1 MTPSS
6 STIQASRPAAS
17 TPTLLSPLLT
27 TTPPTTLLR
36 QAGFRRMISVLTM
49 KTFSH
54 RMDLCFH
61 RRLKCSPRKGSFF
74 VNGGVKMLFSWRRRR
89 RGRKKCE
96 TRLLKKLR
104 SINELSMRNERST
117 LRLTRLI
124 TEKERSYTWLIK
136 RSFIKRQTNS
146 IGKQ

>member
-1 MTPSS
+1 
-6 STIQASRPAAS
+6 
-17 TPTLLSPLLT
+17 
-27 TTPPTTLLR
+27 
-36 QAGFRRMISVLTM
+36 
-49 KTFSH
+49 
-54 RMDLCFH
+54 
-61 RRLKCSPRKGSFF
+61 
-74 VNGGVKMLFSWRRRR
+74 MLFSWRRRR

-124 TEKERSYTWLIK
+124 TEKERRYLLPRAFILLHLNFLCSLDFHIPNIIQLVVWGSYTWLIK